1 VLICCVYGDSISG
14 GDVVCRCAVYMVT
27 AIVGVRCVLICCVY
41 GDIIIG
47 GDVVCL
53 YAVYMMTAI
62 VGVTLCVDML
72 CIW

>member
-1 VLICCVYGDSISG
+1 MSIWCVYGDS
-14 GDVVCRCAVYMVT
+14 
-27 AIVGVRCVLICCVY
+27 
-41 GDIIIG
+41 IIG

-53 YAVYMMTAI
+53 YVVYMVTALVGVTCVSICCVYGDSTSGGDVVCRYAVYMVTAL